1 MKLIIENFKQFLKDD
16 EFAYNHNLFIDFI
29 KNDLNDEDRQ
39 EYVEYF
45 KNYSGGKIDQKAN
58 QMMHRLFKWK
68 FPYDVAASDDCS
80 EKLQYLDALVKS
92 FYQNPKPMDTLSEP
106 PPSEM
111 KESLPVSTPYTKC
124 KQELS
129 IDRDAKKKTRDDM
142 RKL

>member
-1 MKLIIENFKQFLKDD
+1 MKELFESFRKFLKDD
-16 EFAYNHNLFIDFI
+16 EFAYNHNLFVDFI
-29 KNDLNDEDRQ
+29 KSDLSDEERQ

-58 QMMHRLFKWK
+58 QMMHRFFKWK
-68 FPYDVAASDDCS
+68 FPYDVAANDDCS

-106 PPSEM
+106 SHSEI

-124 KQELS
+124 KQELF

-142 RKL
+142 DKL